1 MADML
6 MGSGLDKE
14 TVVKLESL
22 INRMGGV
29 LAAKVVTDGS
39 GRPIEVH
46 VLTNLERSPK
56 QVARD
61 VQSCAASACGVQLDY
76 RIISVAQVSDDT
88 LVSSSIRLRIKGFGV
103 AMEDNSVMVR
113 VSLANKGDVFEGTA
127 TGVSKAQGK
136 YTAASLACVNSLH
149 KFLGADYIFSVV
161 DVQKTRI
168 AGLDAFNVAL
178 KNVYDDR
185 QAILTGVAL
194 VQEDEYLA
202 VIKATLHA
210 ANRVLEKI
218 WRGRQQGAKDI
229 ETDL

>member
-1 MADML
+1 
-6 MGSGLDKE
+6 
-14 TVVKLESL
+14 
-22 INRMGGV
+22 
-29 LAAKVVTDGS
+29 
-39 GRPIEVH
+39 
-46 VLTNLERSPK
+46 
-56 QVARD
+56 
-61 VQSCAASACGVQLDY
+61 
-76 RIISVAQVSDDT
+76 
-88 LVSSSIRLRIKGFGV
+88 
-103 AMEDNSVMVR
+103 
-113 VSLANKGDVFEGTA
+113 
-127 TGVSKAQGK
+127 
-136 YTAASLACVNSLH
+136 
-149 KFLGADYIFSVV
+149 YIFSVV

-178 KNVYDDR
+178 NNVYDDR

>member
-88 LVSSSIRLRIKGFGV
+88 LVSTSIRLKIKGFGV
-103 AMEDNSVMVR
+103 AMEDNSIIVR

-127 TGVSKAQGK
+127 TGVSKSQGK
-136 YTAASLACVNSLH
+136 YTTASLACVNSLH
-149 KFLGADYIFSVV
+149 KFLGADYVFSVV

-178 KNVYDDR
+178 NNVYDDR

-194 VQEDEYLA
+194 VQDDEYLA

-218 WRGRQQGAKDI
+218 WRCRQQGSKDI